1 MEFFRTRIWRKK
13 SYLSTQ
19 YHQITPLYQHAN
31 FSHRQ
36 VRRYPIFSLMVSKIE
51 LYLHRLNV
59 KSIHEEMNVLCL
71 SQCFIVMWTFKLNC
85 WYEAWFTEQNR
96 NLIIMTFFISTTV
109 ILLYCLTCVDGLIRY
124 EWLSSVLYRAS
135 SIWLVMVFI
144 VACNTIVF

>member
-85 WYEAWFTEQNR
+85 WYEAWFTKRNR
-96 NLIIMTFFISTTV
+96 NLIWLFFISTTV
-109 ILLYCLTCVDGLIRY
+109 ILLYCLTSVDGLIRY

>member
-19 YHQITPLYQHAN
+19 YHQITPLYQHAD

-71 SQCFIVMWTFKLNC
+71 SQYFIVMWTFKLNC

-96 NLIIMTFFISTTV
+96 NLIWLFFYINYSYLIVLFDVCWWFDTLWMIKLST
-109 ILLYCLTCVDGLIRY
+109 LQ
-124 EWLSSVLYRAS
+124 SKFNMAS
-135 SIWLVMVFI
+135 HGFHCCM
-144 VACNTIVF
+144 